1 MTPSNVCSPV
11 LNEKGVAQSSQQC
24 GYLDL
29 VRAIVVQ
36 TIANLAGSNASQANS
51 FLAQGDSYKT
61 AGNYRQAYQNY
72 RLAYKTAAG
81 ISTR

>member
-1 MTPSNVCSPV
+1 V

-36 TIANLAGSNASQANS
+36 TITNIAGSNVTQANS
-51 FLAQGDSYKT
+51 FLTNGDTYK
-61 AGNYRQAYQNY
+61 ASGDYR
-72 RLAYKTAAG
+72 
-81 ISTR
+81 